1 MYVKGVND
9 FMGINIEKISTLNL
23 NESAIISYGGTAKL
37 YRTRE
42 DNFCYK
48 EYKKNLGIEIRK
60 IIKEN
65 LINLSHTNCPNYL
78 VTPDTI
84 YLDEEGNL
92 QTQKMLYIDGT
103 TGYRQ
108 FHQESIEHKTKII
121 DKLTEL
127 VIRITKLEYIVT
139 DLKLNNLLWDKKYN
153 FFAIDHDFT
162 FYHTIPSG
170 VDEFI
175 KTNKNVRAYNDLFGE
190 LKPMYNLYRLYFIL
204 ARMLISIDE
213 YNLVHS
219 IKLNK
224 KNVREDKML
233 KTLNYFIQK
242 NRGIPQEF
250 KMQMR
255 NLFTDNQQI
264 IFDQNMKKDLLTYSK
279 RKKTSL

>member
-1 MYVKGVND
+1 
-9 FMGINIEKISTLNL
+9 MGINIEKISALSL
-23 NESAIISYGGTAKL
+23 NESAIISYGGTAKV
-37 YRTRE
+37 YRTIGF
-42 DNFCYK
+42 DFCYK
-48 EYKKNLGIEIRK
+48 KYKNSLGIEIRN

-65 LINLSHTNCPNYL
+65 IMNLSNTNCPNYL

-92 QTQKMLYIDGT
+92 QTQKMLYIDGL

-108 FHQESIEHKTKII
+108 FHKESVEHKIKII

-127 VIRITKLEYIVT
+127 VTRMTRLNYIVT
-139 DLKLNNLLWDKKYN
+139 DLKLNNLLWDKKYD

-162 FYHTIPSG
+162 FYNSVPNG

-175 KTNKNVRAYNDLFGE
+175 KTNKNVRTYNNLFGN
-190 LKPMYNLYRLYFIL
+190 LTPMYNLYRLYFIL

-213 YNLVHS
+213 YNFIHS

-242 NRGIPQEF
+242 NRSIPQEF

-255 NLFTDNQQI
+255 NLFTGNHEITFNQNI
-264 IFDQNMKKDLLTYSK
+264 KEDLVVFLK
-279 RKKTSL
+279 RKNKNNN